1 MQAELPMSTAL
12 TALKNLKQIARE
24 ECIDRHPS
32 ALRPVA
38 LVY

>member
-1 MQAELPMSTAL
+1 MRAELPMSTAL
-12 TALKNLKQIARE
+12 TALKNLQQIARE
-24 ECIDRHPS
+24 ECIDRPPS